1 MSYWTQVLFWEILC
15 SQSYFVTGHQ
25 NTVITIRWSAAFTGL
40 HGDSNSYIILGILV
54 LLNTFA
60 AQIIFGLSI
69 TLLIPMIRYPELWGK
84 YYKNRDRKFISYYTI
99 FEIVIYFF
107 LFCGIKVFAAA
118 VAATMLRRH
127 LMAWKIF
134 APRLLFEAS
143 SFLVTSISALIG
155 YLIAYR
161 FIDIFNVF
169 GKSSTVS

>member
-1 MSYWTQVLFWEILC
+1 MSCWTQVITWEILC

-40 HGDSNSYIILGILV
+40 HGDSNSYVMLGMLV

-69 TLLIPMIRYPELWGK
+69 TLLMPMIQYPELWGK
-84 YYKNRDRKFISYYTI
+84 YYKIKDRKLISYNTA
-99 FEIVIYFF
+99 FEIVSYFF
-107 LFCGIKVFAAA
+107 LFCGLKVFAAA
-118 VAATMLRRH
+118 VAATLLRRH

-134 APRLLFEAS
+134 APRLLFEAA

-155 YLIAYR
+155 YLITYR
-161 FIDIFNVF
+161 FVNIFNVSN
-169 GKSSTVS
+169 KSSIAS